1 MNLEKIQ
8 LKKQNKMEKF
18 KILVID
24 DDARIRELLQKI
36 LTKNGFITSISD
48 SIADAKKQLKKEN
61 FDLLVLDLMLPEES
75 GFDFLK
81 EIREKQNL
89 IPVIMLTAMGDID
102 NKTQCFE
109 GGCNDYLVKPFEP
122 KELILRINN
131 LLKNTNKIDKNV
143 CNFGDFIFNFKKQ
156 TLLKNNKEIHLTDIE
171 TKLLNLLCK
180 NINKTL
186 SREELL
192 FNELN
197 ERSIDVSIARLRK
210 KIEKDPKFPKLL
222 KTIRYKGYKLSN

>member
-1 MNLEKIQ
+1 MQE
-8 LKKQNKMEKF
+8 F

-24 DDARIRELLQKI
+24 DDVRIRELLQKI
-36 LTKNGFITSISD
+36 LTKNGFITSIASD
-48 SIADAKKQLKKEN
+48 VNEARKQLKKEK

-131 LLKNTNKIDKNV
+131 LLKNTKKVNKNI
-143 CNFGDFIFNFKKQ
+143 CCFGEFIFDFKKQ
-156 TLLKNNKEIHLTDIE
+156 TLFKNSEDIHLTDIE

-192 FNELN
+192 LDELN

-210 KIEKDPKFPKLL
+210 KIEKDSKTPKFL
-222 KTIRYKGYKLSN
+222 KTIRYKGYKLSD

>member
-1 MNLEKIQ
+1 MQE
-8 LKKQNKMEKF
+8 F

-24 DDARIRELLQKI
+24 DDVRIRELLQKI
-36 LTKNGFITSISD
+36 LTKNSFITSIAGD
-48 SIADAKKQLKKEN
+48 VNEARKRLKKEK

-131 LLKNTNKIDKNV
+131 LLKNTKKVNKNI
-143 CNFGDFIFNFKKQ
+143 CSFGEFIFDPAACSAS
-156 TLLKNNKEIHLTDIE
+156 TSATR
-171 TKLLNLLCK
+171 CPA
-180 NINKTL
+180 L
-186 SREELL
+186 SSASPATEKS
-192 FNELN
+192 
-197 ERSIDVSIARLRK
+197 RS
-210 KIEKDPKFPKLL
+210 
-222 KTIRYKGYKLSN
+222 T

>member
-1 MNLEKIQ
+1 MQE
-8 LKKQNKMEKF
+8 F

-24 DDARIRELLQKI
+24 DDVRIRELLQKI
-36 LTKNGFITSISD
+36 LTKNGFITSIASD
-48 SIADAKKQLKKEN
+48 VNEARKQLKKEK

-131 LLKNTNKIDKNV
+131 LLKNTKKVNKNI
-143 CNFGDFIFNFKKQ
+143 CCFGEFIFDFKKQ
-156 TLLKNNKEIHLTDIE
+156 TLFKNSEEIHLTDIE

-180 NINKTL
+180 NLNKTL

-192 FNELN
+192 LDELN

-210 KIEKDPKFPKLL
+210 KIEKDSKTPKFL
-222 KTIRYKGYKLSN
+222 KTIRYKGYKLSD

>member
-1 MNLEKIQ
+1 MQE
-8 LKKQNKMEKF
+8 F

-24 DDARIRELLQKI
+24 DDVRIRELLQKI
-36 LTKNGFITSISD
+36 LTKNGFITSIASD
-48 SIADAKKQLKKEN
+48 VNEARKQLKKEK

-131 LLKNTNKIDKNV
+131 LLKNTKKVNKNI
-143 CNFGDFIFNFKKQ
+143 CCFGEFAFDFKKQ
-156 TLLKNNKEIHLTDIE
+156 TLFKNSEEIHLTDIE

-192 FNELN
+192 LDELN

-210 KIEKDPKFPKLL
+210 KIEKDSKTPKFL
-222 KTIRYKGYKLSN
+222 KTIRYKGYKLSD

>member
-1 MNLEKIQ
+1 MQE
-8 LKKQNKMEKF
+8 F

-24 DDARIRELLQKI
+24 DDVRIRELLQKI
-36 LTKNGFITSISD
+36 LTKNGFITSIAGD
-48 SIADAKKQLKKEN
+48 VNEARKQLKKEK

-109 GGCNDYLVKPFEP
+109 CGCNDYIVKPFEP

-131 LLKNTNKIDKNV
+131 LLKNTKKVNKSI
-143 CNFGDFIFNFKKQ
+143 CCFGDFIFDFKKQ
-156 TLLKNNKEIHLTDIE
+156 TLFKNSEEIHLTDIE

-180 NINKTL
+180 NLNKTL

-192 FNELN
+192 LDDLN

-210 KIEKDPKFPKLL
+210 KIEKDSKTPKFL
-222 KTIRYKGYKLSN
+222 KTIRYKGYKLND

>member
-1 MNLEKIQ
+1 MQKS
-8 LKKQNKMEKF
+8 

-24 DDARIRELLQKI
+24 DDIRIRELLQKI
-36 LTKNGFITSISD
+36 LAKNGFITSIAGD
-48 SIADAKKQLKKEN
+48 IKEAREQLKKER

-131 LLKNTNKIDKNV
+131 LLKNTKKIDKNI
-143 CNFGDFIFNFKKQ
+143 CIFGEFIFDFKKQ
-156 TLLKNNKEIHLTDIE
+156 TLFKNNEEIHLTDIE
-171 TKLLNLLCK
+171 IKLLNLLCK

-192 FNELN
+192 LDELN

-210 KIEKDPKFPKLL
+210 KIEKDSKTPKFL
-222 KTIRYKGYKLSN
+222 KTIRYKGYKLSD

>member
-1 MNLEKIQ
+1 MQE
-8 LKKQNKMEKF
+8 F

-24 DDARIRELLQKI
+24 DDLRIRELLQKI
-36 LTKNGFITSISD
+36 LTKNGFITSIASD
-48 SIADAKKQLKKEN
+48 VNEARKQLKKEK

-131 LLKNTNKIDKNV
+131 LLKNRKKVNKNI
-143 CNFGDFIFNFKKQ
+143 CCFGEFIFDFKKQ
-156 TLLKNNKEIHLTDIE
+156 TLFKNSEEIHLTDIE

-192 FNELN
+192 LDELN

-210 KIEKDPKFPKLL
+210 KIEKDSKTPKFL
-222 KTIRYKGYKLSN
+222 KTIRYKGYKLSD

>member
-1 MNLEKIQ
+1 MQE
-8 LKKQNKMEKF
+8 F
-18 KILVID
+18 KILVVD
-24 DDARIRELLQKI
+24 DDVRIRELLQKI
-36 LTKNGFITSISD
+36 LTKNGFITG
-48 SIADAKKQLKKEN
+48 IAGNVDEARKQLKKEK

-131 LLKNTNKIDKNV
+131 LLKNTKKINKNI
-143 CNFGDFIFNFKKQ
+143 CCFGDFIFDFKKQ
-156 TLLKNNKEIHLTDIE
+156 TLFKNNEEIHLTDIE

-192 FNELN
+192 LDELN

-210 KIEKDPKFPKLL
+210 KIEKDSKTPKFL
-222 KTIRYKGYKLSN
+222 KTIRYKGYKLSD

>member
-1 MNLEKIQ
+1 MQE
-8 LKKQNKMEKF
+8 F
-18 KILVID
+18 KILVVD
-24 DDARIRELLQKI
+24 DDVRIRELLQKI
-36 LTKNGFITSISD
+36 LTKNGFITSIAGNVD
-48 SIADAKKQLKKEN
+48 EARKQLKKEK

-131 LLKNTNKIDKNV
+131 LLKNTKKVNKNI
-143 CNFGDFIFNFKKQ
+143 CCFGDFIFDFKKQ
-156 TLLKNNKEIHLTDIE
+156 TLFKNSEEIHLTDIE

-192 FNELN
+192 LDELN

-210 KIEKDPKFPKLL
+210 KIEKDSKTPKFL
-222 KTIRYKGYKLSN
+222 KTIRYKGYKLSD